1 METCPTCQKRTAS
14 QYKAN
19 VASVY
24 SQKKYDIYN
33 CSNCNHFFTFPLP
46 SDKDLSDIYN
56 NKYSYDAHS
65 LIENEK
71 RMRAHKYAKDIA
83 NIKGVK
89 SALEVGCMHGL
100 LLEELEQQGIE
111 ASGVELDPTAVEYCQ
126 NRGLDVVQS
135 SIEDHLD
142 KANSE
147 HDAIIMS
154 HVIEHIVDPYKQL
167 VALSKRMS
175 KDGKLVLITPNSQ
188 AKSRK
193 WFGRYWGY
201 WQVPVHINHFNE
213 QSMGKLLKRSGF
225 KVIGTN
231 AYGGDSL
238 FFLSSLAN
246 RLGSKGDT
254 KNLSSAKKTL
264 VSIASKVLKPW
275 YFLGHEDMV
284 VVAQKA

>member
-1 METCPTCQKRTAS
+1 METCPTCKKQTAS

-24 SQKKYDIYN
+24 SQKTYDIYH
-33 CSNCNHFFTFPLP
+33 CSACNHFFTFPLP
-46 SDKDLSDIYN
+46 SSDELNDIYN

-65 LIENEK
+65 LIEKEK
-71 RMRAHKYAKDIA
+71 RMRANTYAKYIA

-100 LLEELEQQGIE
+100 LLEELEQQGID
-111 ASGVELDPTAVEYCQ
+111 ASGVELDPEAVTYCQ
-126 NRGLDVVQS
+126 NRGLNVVQS
-135 SIEDHLD
+135 SIEEHLD
-142 KANSE
+142 KANSQ

-154 HVIEHIVDPYKQL
+154 HVIEHIVDPRKQL
-167 VALSKRMS
+167 VGLSKRMS
-175 KDGKLVLITPNSQ
+175 KNGKLVLITPNSN
-188 AKSRK
+188 ARSRK
-193 WFGRYWGY
+193 LFGRYWGY

-213 QSMGKLLKRSGF
+213 QSISKLLKQSGF
-225 KVIGTN
+225 KVIDTN
-231 AYGGDSL
+231 SYGGDSL

-254 KNLSSAKKTL
+254 KNLSPAKKTL
-264 VSIASKVLKPW
+264 VSIASKILKPW
-275 YFLGHEDMV
+275 YHFGHEDMV